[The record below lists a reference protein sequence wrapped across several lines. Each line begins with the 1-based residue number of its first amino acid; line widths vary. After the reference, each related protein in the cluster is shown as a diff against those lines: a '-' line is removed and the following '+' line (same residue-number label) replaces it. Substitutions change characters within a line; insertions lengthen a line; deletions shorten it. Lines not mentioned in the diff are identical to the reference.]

1 MHVLRTWQVGWLAGA
16 VASAAKKS
24 PVLSDPCQVSAVLQ
38 TSKGRQFPDSL
49 FSFTL
54 IMSLRIRATQK
65 VHSTIML
72 DNRNTTAKHSTDQN
86 TRPIEDQKRKGI
98 NGLLGSLFL
107 REPSG
112 SALAKAQAQ
121 HKLSAKAKSTAPKRR
136 DTRTSAESDKS
147 SLPTSLASRP
157 SISSTSTSLR
167 SSKS

>member
-1 MHVLRTWQVGWLAGA
+1 MSFALGGSGGLLARWLQL
-16 VASAAKKS
+16 KKRALYFLILVKCLPCCKHQRACSS
-24 PVLSDPCQVSAVLQ
+24 PTRYS
-38 TSKGRQFPDSL
+38 
-49 FSFTL
+49 SFTL

-72 DNRNTTAKHSTDQN
+72 DSHNTTAKHSTDQD